1 MLEKWGFCNDK
12 DKPFWALFTDLS
24 KLQPYGF
31 EIISLK
37 LMLSYLTETKQRA
50 KIGISYNSHRDIVFC
65 VPQESILGPLLFNIF
80 LCDLFLSMKDIDF
93 ANYADDNTT
102 YSIRWWDR
110 LGSINFRKCYCKP
123 FQMVPRQSNET
134 TPWKMTLRD
143 K

>member
-1 MLEKWGFCNDK
+1 MYLLTSRDYCKKKLVISTDLTNPESAPDK
-12 DKPFWALFTDLS
+12 DKPFGVLLTDLS

-31 EIISLK
+31 ESISLK

-102 YSIRWWDR
+102 YSIR
-110 LGSINFRKCYCKP
+110 
-123 FQMVPRQSNET
+123 
-134 TPWKMTLRD
+134 
-143 K
+143 